1 MLSTA
6 SSRVDFHAK
15 RYFLTYAQS
24 GETTK
29 EELLDFLQRH
39 TNVTWYIIGREAHK
53 DGGYHLHAYLEW
65 NEQKRVR
72 DANYFDY
79 GTLHPNIQTV
89 RNAAKCQEY
98 CTKDGDYIANMEI
111 AQGKRTYGS
120 IIADSR
126 TQEEFLTSVEATYPR
141 DMVLHFDRIR
151 TYANHRYGQDRRE
164 YTSEFSS
171 FVVPEVL
178 EDWVTDNIKGNGP
191 AGPQS
196 PAYQCTLISSH
207 AY

>member
-1 MLSTA
+1 MLSTN

-29 EELLDFLQRH
+29 EELLDFLQRNTH
-39 TNVTWYIIGREAHK
+39 VAWYIIGKETHQ
-53 DGGYHLHAYLEW
+53 DGGNHLHAYLEW

-72 DANYFDY
+72 DPHYFDY

-89 RNAAKCQEY
+89 RNAVKCQEY

-120 IIADSR
+120 IITSSR
-126 TQEEFLTSVEATYPR
+126 TEEEFLTSIEATYPR
-141 DMVLHFDRIR
+141 DMVLHFDRIKS
-151 TYANHRYGQDRRE
+151 YASHRFSQDRAQ

-171 FVVPEVL
+171 FVVPQQL
-178 EDWVTDNIKGNGP
+178 EDWFEDNVKGNDP

-196 PAYQCTLISSH
+196 PAYQSMLISSH